1 MQHSLLQMS
10 DLSETQPYPEVRRS
24 GFYTLTLRFGRNTAL
39 PRLYPKVWL
48 SGFDKAHDASIGSTF
63 QELIGYPLEEDH
75 PFLAKAKHIAFLP
88 IAHGGLGLRSMALIA
103 PAENWAA

>member
-1 MQHSLLQMS
+1 MRSPRADHLLRSLPPDQ
-10 DLSETQPYPEVRRS
+10 VR
-24 GFYTLTLRFGRNTAL
+24 
-39 PRLYPKVWL
+39 
-48 SGFDKAHDASIGSTF
+48 GFDKAHDASIGSTF